1 MKTKKMIIGAM
12 AATMLSL
19 SVCSYVPAVAADDTV
34 QITVS
39 KETAKVGGAFEVKVS
54 VADIPAT
61 GIQCLNF
68 ALEYDSNLITI
79 DSVTAGAATKTGAE
93 GADTSSSMLPN
104 FNSFSEGEGVVAV
117 MWSTASDA
125 SYWLKNGG
133 EFVTV
138 SGKVSANAKNGDV
151 ANIKVIPTKRD
162 TYTGSGVANK
172 AIDCGYT
179 KGDEV
184 IKYAVTVANGSVT
197 IGDDVQTTTASGKY
211 LKGDANVDGKVNVA
225 DAVAILQYIAN
236 QTKYPLDEQGKING
250 DCDGAEGITG
260 GDATTIQKIDAG
272 ILK

>member
-39 KETAKVGGAFEVKVS
+39 NETAQVGGTFKVEVS
-54 VADIPAT
+54 VADIPAD

-68 ALEYDSNLITI
+68 ALEYDSKLITI
-79 DSVTAGAATKTGAE
+79 DSVEAGAATKTGAE
-93 GADTSSSMLPN
+93 GADTSSSMLPT

-125 SYWLKNGG
+125 SYWLKSGG

-138 SGKVSANAKNGDV
+138 SGTVSKNAKDGDV
-151 ANIKVIPTKRD
+151 ASIKVIPTKRD

-184 IKYAVTVANGSVT
+184 VKYTVKTTDGSVT
-197 IGDDVQTTTASGKY
+197 VGDNVTAG
-211 LKGDANVDGKVNVA
+211 LKGDANCDGKVNVS
-225 DAVAILQYIAN
+225 DAVAVLQYIAN
-236 QTKYPLDEQGKING
+236 QSKYSLTADGIKNG
-250 DCDGAEGITG
+250 DCDGSAGITG
-260 GDATTIQKIDAG
+260 GDATMIQKIDAG
-272 ILK
+272 IA

>member
-39 KETAKVGGAFEVKVS
+39 KESAKAGGAFEVKVS

-68 ALEYDSNLITI
+68 ALEYDSSLITI
-79 DSVTAGAATKTGAE
+79 DSVEAGAATKTGAE
-93 GADTSSSMLPN
+93 GADTSSSMLPT

-125 SYWLKNGG
+125 SYWLKNDGV
-133 EFVTV
+133 FVTV
-138 SGKVSANAKNGDV
+138 SGKVSSNAKDGDV

-184 IKYAVTVANGSVT
+184 VKYAVSTTNGSVT
-197 IGDDVQTTTASGKY
+197 VGDQAPTSSGKY
-211 LKGDANVDGKVNVA
+211 LKGDANVDSKVNVA
-225 DAVAILQYIAN
+225 DAVAVLQYVAN
-236 QTKYPLDEQGKING
+236 DKNTRSTSRALQTA
-250 DCDGAEGITG
+250 DCDGVAGITG
-260 GDATTIQKIDAG
+260 TDAITIQKTLA
-272 ILK
+272 LS

>member
-39 KETAKVGGAFEVKVS
+39 KESAKVGGAFEVKVS
-54 VADIPAT
+54 VADIPAN

-68 ALEYDSNLITI
+68 ALEYDSNVITI

-93 GADTSSSMLPN
+93 GADTSSSMLPT

-125 SYWLKNGG
+125 SYWLKNDG
-133 EFVTV
+133 EFVVV
-138 SGKVSANAKNGDV
+138 SGKVNSGAKDGDV
-151 ANIKVIPTKRD
+151 ANIKVVPTKRD

-184 IKYAVTVANGSVT
+184 VKYTVKTTDGSVT
-197 IGDDVQTTTASGKY
+197 VGDNVTAG
-211 LKGDANVDGKVNVA
+211 LKGDANCDEKVNVA
-225 DAVAILQYIAN
+225 DAVAVLQYIAN
-236 QTKYPLDEQGKING
+236 QTKYPLTETGKLNA
-250 DCDGAEGITG
+250 DCDGTAGITG
-260 GDATTIQKIDAG
+260 GDATMIQKIDAG
-272 ILK
+272 IA

>member
-39 KETAKVGGAFEVKVS
+39 NETAQVGGTFKVKVS
-54 VADIPAT
+54 VADIPAD

-68 ALEYDSNLITI
+68 ALEYDSKLITI
-79 DSVTAGAATKTGAE
+79 DSVEAGAATKTGAE

-125 SYWLKNGG
+125 SYWLKSGG

-138 SGKVSANAKNGDV
+138 SGTVSANAKDGDV
-151 ANIKVIPTKRD
+151 ASIKVIPTKRD

-179 KGDEV
+179 KGEEV
-184 IKYAVTVANGSVT
+184 VKYAVKTTDGSVSVGVPAPT
-197 IGDDVQTTTASGKY
+197 GSGNY
-211 LKGDANVDGKVNVA
+211 LKGDANCDGKVNVS
-225 DAVAILQYIAN
+225 DAVAVLQYIAN
-236 QTKYPLDEQGKING
+236 QSKYSLTADGIKNG
-250 DCDGAEGITG
+250 DCDGSAGITG
-260 GDATTIQKIDAG
+260 GDAIMIQKIDAG
-272 ILK
+272 IA

>member
-39 KETAKVGGAFEVKVS
+39 KESAKAGGAFEVKVS

-68 ALEYDSNLITI
+68 ALEYDSSLITI
-79 DSVTAGAATKTGAE
+79 DSVEAGAATKTGAE
-93 GADTSSSMLPN
+93 GADTSSSMLPT

-125 SYWLKNGG
+125 SYWLKNDGV
-133 EFVTV
+133 FVTV
-138 SGKVSANAKNGDV
+138 SGKVSSNAKDGDV

-184 IKYAVTVANGSVT
+184 VKYAVSTTNGSVT
-197 IGDDVQTTTASGKY
+197 VGDQAPTSSGKY

-225 DAVAILQYIAN
+225 DAVAVLQYVAN
-236 QTKYPLDEQGKING
+236 KTKYPLDEQGLANG
-250 DCDGAEGITG
+250 DCDGVAGITG
-260 GDATTIQKIDAG
+260 TDAITIQKIDAG
-272 ILK
+272 LI

>member
-68 ALEYDSNLITI
+68 ALEYDSKLITI

-93 GADTSSSMLPN
+93 GADTSSSMLPT

-125 SYWLKNGG
+125 SYWLKNDGV
-133 EFVTV
+133 FVTV
-138 SGKVSANAKNGDV
+138 SGKVSSNAKDGDV
-151 ANIKVIPTKRD
+151 ANIKVVPTKRD

-184 IKYAVTVANGSVT
+184 VKYAVTVGNGSVT
-197 IGDDVQTTTASGKY
+197 VGDDVQPTTGNY

-236 QTKYPLDEQGKING
+236 QTKYPLEEQGKING
-250 DCDGAEGITG
+250 DCDGAAGITG